1 MGKSFKKNPIE
12 KVNGHQKD
20 SYWGTV
26 RSRVKT
32 ALRSKHYSEID
43 EGCLPDPKE
52 IVNDYNYIDQIAIFD
67 KDDKKA
73 RRK

>member
-1 MGKSFKKNPIE
+1 MGKSFKKNAIE
-12 KVNGHQKD
+12 KINGHQKD

-43 EGCLPDPKE
+43 EECLPDPRE
-52 IVNDYNYIDQIAIFD
+52 IVNDYNHTDLIIIHD
-67 KDDKKA
+67 KDDEKA
-73 RRK
+73 KRK